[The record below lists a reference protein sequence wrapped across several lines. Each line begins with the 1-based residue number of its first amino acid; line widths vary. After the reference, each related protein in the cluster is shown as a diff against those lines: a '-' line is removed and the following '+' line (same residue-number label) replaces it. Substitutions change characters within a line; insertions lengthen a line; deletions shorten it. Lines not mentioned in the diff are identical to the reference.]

1 MKIGIIGATGKL
13 GKLLLK
19 EAIDRGHEVTPIIR
33 DANKLDYSTKNLI
46 EKSINELTTED
57 INSFDNV
64 ISAFGVPMGNGEIHI
79 SISKKLINIFEGT
92 NIRLLIV
99 GGAGSLYI
107 DNNSKKKLIDTGDL
121 PNDVQKTA
129 EGQNISLQL
138 LRESDVNW
146 SYFSPSANFDKDG
159 LKTGNYKFGNNVLLK
174 NNLGKSYLSYSH
186 AALAILDEIEKP
198 NYVKKQFTVISE

>member
-107 DNNSKKKLIDTGDL
+107 DNNSKK
-121 PNDVQKTA
+121 N
-129 EGQNISLQL
+129 
-138 LRESDVNW
+138 
-146 SYFSPSANFDKDG
+146 
-159 LKTGNYKFGNNVLLK
+159 
-174 NNLGKSYLSYSH
+174 
-186 AALAILDEIEKP
+186 
-198 NYVKKQFTVISE
+198 

>member
-1 MKIGIIGATGKL
+1 M
-13 GKLLLK
+13 
-19 EAIDRGHEVTPIIR
+19 
-33 DANKLDYSTKNLI
+33 
-46 EKSINELTTED
+46 
-57 INSFDNV
+57 
-64 ISAFGVPMGNGEIHI
+64 
-79 SISKKLINIFEGT
+79 
-92 NIRLLIV
+92 
-99 GGAGSLYI
+99 
-107 DNNSKKKLIDTGDL
+107 

>member
-99 GGAGSLYI
+99 GGAGSIYI